1 MSGRTRSND
10 WTILGFRR
18 SRELTHPTPDLQQV
32 IIHAENA
39 FDDPDEYFKNLS
51 KLVAFK
57 TESQISASLPI
68 LFDFLKRGVG
78 PLFKELGYHIKIF

>member
-1 MSGRTRSND
+1 M
-10 WTILGFRR
+10 
-18 SRELTHPTPDLQQV
+18 THSTPDLQQV

-68 LFDFLKRGVG
+68 LFDYLKRGVG
-78 PLFKELGYHIKIF
+78 PLFKELGYHIKIFEK